1 MEFPQQEQTFNLTD
15 RFMFGSDIYIAPKMK
30 KNFLYDIDDPDE
42 ILPSNV
48 RQRRSDYNDIKVD
61 LPGSPKL
68 LGGLG

>member
-1 MEFPQQEQTFNLTD
+1 
-15 RFMFGSDIYIAPKMK
+15 MFGSDIYIAPKMK

-48 RQRRSDYNDIKVD
+48 RQRQSDYNDIKVD

-68 LGGLG
+68 LGGLD